1 MIQEFG
7 AEHVFDNHFEPCE
20 PAEKDYVL
28 HFRDG
33 KCLARVTHVG
43 AEDADAGDSGEVV
56 ELPRL
61 GDYPSTPER
70 LTYLFSLGEERF
82 FLAFDEDLPLPTGFA
97 YESVNWLRRAEPQH
111 LLFAAATAAQ
121 LSRWYQDNRFCGRC
135 GHATELAPGSREI
148 VCPECARIV
157 YPKICPGIIC
167 AVVRLADDPADDAIV
182 LTRYA
187 GRTTALWALVAG
199 FTEIGEP
206 LEDTVR
212 REVMEEVGLSVKNLR
227 FYKSQPWG
235 FTDTLMVGFWCE
247 VDGDPAITVDH
258 TELKE
263 ARWFRRSEMPLERT
277 NDRASLTGEM
287 IERFRTMGRAA
298 WEWGVA
304 ALGLRLVLP
313 AALVDLSDDSTWV
326 ANGKGVGWHILGD
339 HAARPDDRAGS
350 DAHPGQHD
358 DATPEPTAVT
368 DGDGQSIGA
377 TEVLAR
383 CGVPVWGEA
392 LVELDG
398 MRRGIELNV

>member
-7 AEHVFDNHFEPCE
+7 DEHRYDNHFEPHQ
-20 PAEKDYVL
+20 AGEKDYVL

-43 AEDADAGDSGEVV
+43 GSDADAGDSGEVV

-61 GDYPSTPER
+61 GDYPSAPAKA
-70 LTYLFSLGEERF
+70 TYLFSLGEERF
-82 FLAFDEDLPLPTGFA
+82 FLAFDEDLAAPAGFS

-111 LLFAAATAAQ
+111 LLFAAATASQ

-135 GHATELAPGSREI
+135 GHATEIAPSSREI
-148 VCPECARIV
+148 VCPECAHIV

-167 AVVRLADDPADDAIV
+167 AVTRLADDPADDAIV

-235 FTDTLMVGFWCE
+235 FTDTLLVGFWCE
-247 VDGDPAITVDH
+247 ADGDPAITVDRF
-258 TELKE
+258 ELKE
-263 ARWFRRSEMPLERT
+263 ARWFTRDEIPLERT

-298 WEWGVA
+298 WE
-304 ALGLRLVLP
+304 
-313 AALVDLSDDSTWV
+313 
-326 ANGKGVGWHILGD
+326 
-339 HAARPDDRAGS
+339 
-350 DAHPGQHD
+350 
-358 DATPEPTAVT
+358 
-368 DGDGQSIGA
+368 
-377 TEVLAR
+377 
-383 CGVPVWGEA
+383 
-392 LVELDG
+392 
-398 MRRGIELNV
+398 